1 VRQGSSKKESN
12 KKESEKTVSWKTVRE
27 KKENGVM
34 MSPIFRNSIAV
45 VAGLLVG
52 SVVNM
57 ALVTIGPMLVPPP
70 PGVDMTDMDS
80 LARSMDLFGPQHFLF
95 PFLAHALGT
104 LAGSTLAYFM
114 AARNP
119 RLLALGIGAFF
130 LLGGISAARMI
141 PAPTW
146 FVAMDLALA
155 YLPMA
160 GLGIWLGNRL
170 RERKKTDD

>member
-1 VRQGSSKKESN
+1 
-12 KKESEKTVSWKTVRE
+12 
-27 KKENGVM
+27 
-34 MSPIFRNSIAV
+34 MSPIFRNSVAA
-45 VAGLLVG
+45 VAGLVAG

-70 PGVDMTDMDS
+70 PGVDMTNMDS
-80 LARSMDLFGPQHFLF
+80 LAQSIDLLGPQHFVF

-104 LAGSTLAYFM
+104 LVGATLAYFM

-119 RLLALGIGAFF
+119 RLLALGIGIFF
-130 LLGGISAARMI
+130 LLGGVGAARMI

-146 FVAMDLALA
+146 FVVLDLALA

-160 GLGIWLGNRL
+160 GLGVWLGSRL
-170 RERKKTDD
+170 REQKKTNN

>member
-1 VRQGSSKKESN
+1 
-12 KKESEKTVSWKTVRE
+12 
-27 KKENGVM
+27 
-34 MSPIFRNSIAV
+34 MSPIFRNSVAA
-45 VAGLLVG
+45 VAGLVAG
-52 SVVNM
+52 SLVNM

-80 LARSMDLFGPQHFLF
+80 LARSMDLLGPQHFVF

-104 LAGSTLAYFM
+104 LVGATLAYFM

-119 RLLALGIGAFF
+119 RLLALGVGIFF
-130 LLGGISAARMI
+130 LLGGVGAARMI

-146 FVAMDLALA
+146 FVVLDLALA

-160 GLGIWLGNRL
+160 GLGIWLGRQL
-170 RERKKTDD
+170 RDRKKADG